1 VTEFLAHN
9 SLFVELATSISELQI
24 EFSVTKFQFTL
35 FYDTLIGGYKITL
48 YNNLKTRWKIT
59 AHTDSARS
67 HFMKKKTAISNF
79 KLTGTFLSNPK
90 HKQTNKQTKQTTT
103 KQQQQKRR
111 EAWV

>member
-1 VTEFLAHN
+1 M
-9 SLFVELATSISELQI
+9 
-24 EFSVTKFQFTL
+24 TL
-35 FYDTLIGGYKITL
+35 LGGYKITL

-90 HKQTNKQTKQTTT
+90 HKQTNKQTNKTNNNKTTTT
-103 KQQQQKRR
+103 KKTGSLGVRKISR
-111 EAWV
+111 MFL